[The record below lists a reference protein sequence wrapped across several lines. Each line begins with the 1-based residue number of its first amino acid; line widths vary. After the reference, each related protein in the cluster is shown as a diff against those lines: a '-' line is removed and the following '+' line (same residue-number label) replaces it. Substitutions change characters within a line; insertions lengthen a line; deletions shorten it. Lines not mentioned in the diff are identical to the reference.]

1 MPRFLA
7 DTSIWA
13 WSQRSERPDIRE
25 KLADRYEA
33 GEVVTC
39 VPVILEAMHRPETG
53 AQYRER
59 FDRIFAP
66 LERLPLADESV
77 ERALEVQRALAAA
90 SHGSH
95 RRPAIDFLIAATAEA
110 AGGEVVLWSF
120 DRDLRVICEYT
131 GQPNES
137 EESAGPGR

>member
-13 WSQRSERPDIRE
+13 WAQRPERLDIRE

-39 VPVILEAMHRPETG
+39 TPVILEAMHRPETSD
-53 AQYRER
+53 QYRER

-66 LERLPLADESV
+66 LERLPLADTSV
-77 ERALEVQRALAAA
+77 ERALEVQRELAAT
-90 SHGSH
+90 SNGSH

-110 AGGEVVLWSF
+110 AGEEVVLWSF
-120 DRDLRVICEYT
+120 DRDLRVICEHT
-131 GQPNES
+131 GQPSEA
-137 EESAGPGR
+137 EESTGPGR

>member
-39 VPVILEAMHRPETG
+39 VPVILEAMHRPETR
-53 AQYRER
+53 AQYGER

-66 LERLPLADESV
+66 LERLPIADTSV
-77 ERALEVQRALAAA
+77 ERALEVQRGLAAI
-90 SHGSH
+90 SNGSH
-95 RRPAIDFLIAATAEA
+95 RRPAIDFLIAAAAEA
-110 AGGEVVLWSF
+110 AGGEVILWSF

-137 EESAGPGR
+137 ENSTGSGH

>member
-13 WSQRSERPDIRE
+13 WAQRSERLDIRE
-25 KLADRYEA
+25 KLADRYGA
-33 GEVVTC
+33 GEIVTC
-39 VPVILEAMHRPETG
+39 VPVILEAMHRPETT

-59 FDRIFAP
+59 FDGIFVP
-66 LERLPLADESV
+66 LERLPLADASV
-77 ERALEVQRALAAA
+77 ERALEVQRGLATI
-90 SHGSH
+90 SNGGH
-95 RRPAIDFLIAATAEA
+95 RRPAVDFLIAAAAEA
-110 AGGEVVLWSF
+110 AGGEVILWSF

-131 GQPNES
+131 GQPSES

>member
-13 WSQRSERPDIRE
+13 WAQRSERPDIRE
-25 KLADRYEA
+25 KLANRYEV
-33 GEVVTC
+33 GEIVTC
-39 VPVILEAMHRPETG
+39 VPVILEAMHRPETS

-59 FDRIFAP
+59 FDGVFAP
-66 LERLPLADESV
+66 LDRLPLADASV
-77 ERALEVQRALAAA
+77 ERALEVQRELAAI
-90 SHGSH
+90 SNGGH
-95 RRPAIDFLIAATAEA
+95 RRPAVDFLIAAAAEA
-110 AGGEVVLWSF
+110 AGGEVILWSF

-137 EESAGPGR
+137 EESVGPGR